1 MDPPTTAAT
10 IRPPTNPVDMDQSPT
25 AMAAAAY
32 TAAVVNRERLE
43 KSKRTIPN
51 NETDKDSHDKDK
63 PTKLFK
69 QDHPEESAL
78 TTIWTNHNLESN
90 LEATLSLLIG
100 EIDGLIQCGMGAFQE
115 LDVANRQLVQ
125 SREMVEAKGRE
136 AMRLNVVEDQSRAS
150 LSVSLIFD
158 GVGSMKFPTMRPIFH
173 FHSQ

>member
-1 MDPPTTAAT
+1 
-10 IRPPTNPVDMDQSPT
+10 
-25 AMAAAAY
+25 
-32 TAAVVNRERLE
+32 
-43 KSKRTIPN
+43 
-51 NETDKDSHDKDK
+51 
-63 PTKLFK
+63 
-69 QDHPEESAL
+69 
-78 TTIWTNHNLESN
+78 
-90 LEATLSLLIG
+90 
-100 EIDGLIQCGMGAFQE
+100 MGAFQE